1 MENTDGSKNASA
13 AIAVKKEHS
22 SPISSPART
31 TKDAV
36 TLRNQ
41 VNGMRF
47 RRYNHWGR

>member
-1 MENTDGSKNASA
+1 MSVDNPT
-13 AIAVKKEHS
+13 KEHS

-41 VNGMRF
+41 VNGVRF
-47 RRYNHWGR
+47 RRYNHWAAQVGLYCYRG